1 MKSVHGVLIAV
12 LVPLF
17 MALSTTAAL
26 AWDNPFT
33 GVWVGEAKYDI
44 PRGSDQ
50 PFRVAIVITD
60 GGISLIDYQTYGC
73 GGELILQRED
83 GQNEDVPGTAVYL
96 ERLTYGQE
104 NCIDGGKVTLTVN
117 EKGLAYRY
125 AAPTGIKEDAAGGQL
140 DGRPIGAEPT
150 ACEDCPTFERLE
162 YHTCGGIEAARAEG
176 EDQTALAACFR
187 EAGKRVMQCRQ
198 MCRPTTR

>member
-1 MKSVHGVLIAV
+1 MKPVHRVLIAV
-12 LVPLF
+12 LAPVMML
-17 MALSTTAAL
+17 LGAAHAH

-73 GGELILQRED
+73 GGELVYQS
-83 GQNEDVPGTAVYL
+83 EDVPGTAVYL

-125 AAPTGIKEDAAGGQL
+125 AAPTGIKEDGAGGQL

-176 EDQTALAACFR
+176 ENPEALAACFR
-187 EAGKRVMQCRQ
+187 EAGKRVTQCRQ

>member
-1 MKSVHGVLIAV
+1 MRLVHKLLIAGFAV
-12 LVPLF
+12 AL
-17 MALSTTAAL
+17 MATGVAQ

-33 GVWVGEAKYDI
+33 GVWVGEARYDV

-60 GGISLIDYQTYGC
+60 GGTSLIDYQTYGC
-73 GGELILQRED
+73 GGELVY
-83 GQNEDVPGTAVYL
+83 QNEDVPGTAVYL

-104 NCIDGGKVTLTVN
+104 SCIDGGKVTLTVN
-117 EKGLAYRY
+117 EKGIAYRY
-125 AAPTGIKEDAAGGQL
+125 ASPSGIKEDAAGGQL

-150 ACEDCPTFERLE
+150 ACEDCPVYERLE

-176 EDQTALAACFR
+176 EDPAALAACFR
-187 EAGKRVMQCRQ
+187 AAGQRVMQCRQ